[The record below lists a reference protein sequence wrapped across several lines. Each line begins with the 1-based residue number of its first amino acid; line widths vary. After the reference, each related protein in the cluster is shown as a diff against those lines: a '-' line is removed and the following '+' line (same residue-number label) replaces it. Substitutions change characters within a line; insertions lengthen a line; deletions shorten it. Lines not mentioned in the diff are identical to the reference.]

1 MTQSRG
7 LLLAALLALLVVSA
21 CASST
26 VGVSWG
32 VSMGYGGY
40 GGYGPYGGY
49 PAPGV
54 SVGMYGHP

>member
-1 MTQSRG
+1 MTKSRG
-7 LLLAALLALLVVSA
+7 LLLLALVTLLAVSA

-32 VSMGYGGY
+32 VSAGYGGPY
-40 GGYGPYGGY
+40 GGYGGY

-54 SVGMYGHP
+54 SIGMYGHP